1 MTDFQTRQRR
11 QNMVVGGFVLL
22 AFAAFVWMLFKFRN
36 LPLFASQMRSYTVLV
51 YFPDAPGIQR
61 DTPVQYC
68 GYQIG
73 RVMSVAPPE
82 LHEGEGTGRSFHR
95 VGVSIAIDKTFSD
108 IPDHA
113 SVMIVKRGLGSSY
126 ITLNVDPEMPVKG
139 FLRADMMPLEGAVSS
154 ASEFFPPQ
162 VQKKLEDLVDSVT
175 LLSQNTN
182 AIIGD
187 TDNQLHIKQTL
198 ENITLAT
205 AQANETLK
213 SIRQFT
219 NLGTERLN
227 EVSANLDA
235 TLKSFRNLSEVGAE
249 HIEAV
254 AFSLDSTLK
263 EFRLVLSKIHAGDG
277 SAGKFINDGRLYE
290 NLLDS
295 SKELEMALDQIKK
308 WAADARE
315 KGIRIKW

>member
-1 MTDFQTRQRR
+1 MTDFQTQQRR
-11 QNMVVGGFVLL
+11 RNMVVGGFVLL
-22 AFAAFVWMLFKFRN
+22 AFAAFVWMLVKFRN
-36 LPLFASQMRSYTVLV
+36 LPLFASQLRSFTVLV
-51 YFPDAPGIQR
+51 NFPGTPGVQN

-73 RVMSVAPPE
+73 RVMSVSPPKLE
-82 LHEGEGTGRSFHR
+82 KDEESGRFYHR
-95 VGVSIAIDKTFSD
+95 VGVSIAIDNKFID

-113 SVMIVKRGLGSSY
+113 EFMIVKRGLGSSY
-126 ITLNVDPEMPVKG
+126 IELVVDSDKPITG
-139 FLRADMMPLEGAVSS
+139 YLRADMKPLNGAVST

-175 LLSQNTN
+175 LLSHNTN

-187 TDNQLHIKQTL
+187 KDNQLNIKKTL

-205 AQANETLK
+205 AQANETLQ
-213 SIRQFT
+213 SFRQFAS
-219 NLGTERLN
+219 LGTERLD
-227 EVSANLDA
+227 EVSATLDT
-235 TLKSFRNLSEVGAE
+235 TLKSFLNLSEVGAE

-254 AFSLDSTLK
+254 ALSLDSTLK
-263 EFRLVLSKIHAGDG
+263 EFRIVLSKIHSGDG
-277 SAGKFINDGRLYE
+277 SAAKFINDGRLYE